1 MDGKLADPGALAQ
14 RGGTLC
20 LTLDEHHEAALKA
33 GGVRFD
39 RRGTRLRLS
48 FGIWNDEAD
57 VDRVADCLL
66 SATRG

>member
-1 MDGKLADPGALAQ
+1 
-14 RGGTLC
+14 
-20 LTLDEHHEAALKA
+20 LKA